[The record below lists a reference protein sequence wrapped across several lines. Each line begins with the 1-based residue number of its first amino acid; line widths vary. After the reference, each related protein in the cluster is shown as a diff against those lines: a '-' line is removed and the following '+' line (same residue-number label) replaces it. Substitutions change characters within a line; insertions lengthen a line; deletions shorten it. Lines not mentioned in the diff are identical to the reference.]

1 MSALPDEQ
9 PLTRRQ
15 MRESERSRQP
25 EATSDDP
32 ADPNSPK
39 PNSPEPNSP
48 EQHSPERPAAEQAP
62 TVDPAEHAAAE
73 RKRAEADAAAW
84 APKSA
89 QTTAAPSAGEA
100 EVEVDASVPEADD
113 DNDFGDF
120 VGVPERT
127 LTRRELR
134 ALLAAQAAARGEQ
147 FDELPESSTDD
158 AHSADAVAPQPP
170 IGHWS
175 LDIDVEDDADD
186 QSFDQVLSRGVGA
199 GGVPTTTNALIL
211 PMIPQQGGDSNP
223 IASGEMLVTG
233 SIDLPSL
240 GDTGAHP
247 NLLDSPDVDRL
258 LDQVDD
264 AHPAT
269 SAQPV
274 RASRAVST
282 HTSTRDT
289 LTPPKQG
296 GLNVPTVLAITAAV
310 LALGV
315 IGLFIGGYIF
325 KIF

>member
-15 MRESERSRQP
+15 LRESERSRQP
-25 EATSDDP
+25 EATS
-32 ADPNSPK
+32 
-39 PNSPEPNSP
+39 
-48 EQHSPERPAAEQAP
+48 
-62 TVDPAEHAAAE
+62 VDPAEQAAAE

-89 QTTAAPSAGEA
+89 QTPLAPSAGEA
-100 EVEVDASVPEADD
+100 EVVVDACMPEADD

-147 FDELPESSTDD
+147 VDELPESSTDD
-158 AHSADAVAPQPP
+158 AHIADAVAPQPP

>member
-1 MSALPDEQ
+1 
-9 PLTRRQ
+9 

-25 EATSDDP
+25 EAASVDP
-32 ADPNSPK
+32 ADPSNA
-39 PNSPEPNSP
+39 
-48 EQHSPERPAAEQAP
+48 EQPAAAAQPPVA
-62 TVDPAEHAAAE
+62 DPAAQAAAE
-73 RKRAEADAAAW
+73 RQRAEADAAAW

-89 QTTAAPSAGEA
+89 QTPAAP
-100 EVEVDASVPEADD
+100 ASVENDDAEPEADD

-120 VGVPERT
+120 QGVPERT

-147 FDELPESSTDD
+147 LDESPESSAGD
-158 AHSADAVAPQPP
+158 AHTSDAVAPQPP

-211 PMIPQQGGDSNP
+211 PMIPQQGDGSGAP
-223 IASGEMLVTG
+223 IVTGEMLVTG

>member
-1 MSALPDEQ
+1 MSALPDKQ

-15 MRESERSRQP
+15 ARASERARQT
-25 EATSDDP
+25 EASAPTEAVAP
-32 ADPNSPK
+32 AEASAPDVAG
-39 PNSPEPNSP
+39 EPNATAGQSGAHDHRSAGDSAHV
-48 EQHSPERPAAEQAP
+48 EK
-62 TVDPAEHAAAE
+62 DAAAE
-73 RKRAEADAAAW
+73 AAANEAAW
-84 APKSA
+84 APPAVSA
-89 QTTAAPSAGEA
+89 PLPEETEQETVELDLLEA
-100 EVEVDASVPEADD
+100 M
-113 DNDFGDF
+113 
-120 VGVPERT
+120 PERT

-134 ALLAAQAAARGEQ
+134 ILLAAQAAAQSAAQDQTNTG
-147 FDELPESSTDD
+147 DEADSAAPESDTSHT
-158 AHSADAVAPQPP
+158 APVLPQPP

-186 QSFDQVLSRGVGA
+186 QGFDQVLSRGVGA

-211 PMIPQQGGDSNP
+211 PLIPQQSGDVP
-223 IASGEMLVTG
+223 APLASGEMLVTG

-247 NLLDSPDVDRL
+247 HRLDSAEVDRL

-264 AHPAT
+264 AAPST
-269 SAQPV
+269 SALPV
-274 RASRAVST
+274 RASKAVST

-296 GLNVPTVLAITAAV
+296 GVNMPTILAITAAV

>member
-1 MSALPDEQ
+1 MSALPDGQ

-15 MRESERSRQP
+15 ARASERARLP
-25 EATSDDP
+25 ESDGQDGSSEAKAAEAAERAAEP
-32 ADPNSPK
+32 A
-39 PNSPEPNSP
+39 
-48 EQHSPERPAAEQAP
+48 EQAAAAEQA
-62 TVDPAEHAAAE
+62 ARAAAE
-73 RKRAEADAAAW
+73 AEAVADEAAW
-84 APKSA
+84 APPA
-89 QTTAAPSAGEA
+89 PVDAAAAAAEATAEA
-100 EVEVDASVPEADD
+100 EEAAEHESELLE
-113 DNDFGDF
+113 GI
-120 VGVPERT
+120 PERT

-134 ALLAAQAAARGEQ
+134 ALLAAQAAARAAAEEAAGTSGAAPASDI
-147 FDELPESSTDD
+147 DED
-158 AHSADAVAPQPP
+158 APTPAPVAPQPP
-170 IGHWS
+170 VGHWS

-186 QSFDQVLSRGVGA
+186 HGFDQVLSRGVGA

-211 PMIPQQGGDSNP
+211 PLIPQQGGDVQAP
-223 IASGEMLVTG
+223 LAGGEMLVTG

-247 NLLDSPDVDRL
+247 HRIDSPEVDRL

-264 AHPAT
+264 ASPAT

-274 RASRAVST
+274 RASKAVST

-296 GLNVPTVLAITAAV
+296 GLNMPTVLAITAAV

>member
-25 EATSDDP
+25 EAAS
-32 ADPNSPK
+32 A
-39 PNSPEPNSP
+39 
-48 EQHSPERPAAEQAP
+48 
-62 TVDPAEHAAAE
+62 DPAELSNAEPPVIDPAELAAAARE
-73 RKRAEADAAAW
+73 RAAADAAAW

-89 QTTAAPSAGEA
+89 QLPTVPSM
-100 EVEVDASVPEADD
+100 VDADAAETDVAESGSD

-120 VGVPERT
+120 QGVPERT

-134 ALLAAQAAARGEQ
+134 ALLAAQAAAQGTQ
-147 FDELPESSTDD
+147 SDDLPDSFDGAPG
-158 AHSADAVAPQPP
+158 ADAVAPQPP

-211 PMIPQQGGDSNP
+211 PMIPQQGGDGSTP
-223 IASGEMLVTG
+223 IVTGEMLVTG

-247 NLLDSPDVDRL
+247 NLLDSPEVDRL

>member
-15 MRESERSRQP
+15 LRESERSREP
-25 EATSDDP
+25 EAAS
-32 ADPNSPK
+32 
-39 PNSPEPNSP
+39 
-48 EQHSPERPAAEQAP
+48 
-62 TVDPAEHAAAE
+62 VDPAGASNAEPAKAEQPAAVDPATQAAAE
-73 RKRAEADAAAW
+73 RERAAADAAAW

-89 QTTAAPSAGEA
+89 QAPAAPSSA
-100 EVEVDASVPEADD
+100 ESDDEEPEPD

-120 VGVPERT
+120 QGVPERT

-134 ALLAAQAAARGEQ
+134 ALLAAQAAAQGTPS
-147 FDELPESSTDD
+147 DELPD
-158 AHSADAVAPQPP
+158 AFDGAPSVDAVAPQPP

-223 IASGEMLVTG
+223 IVTGEMLVTG

>member
-1 MSALPDEQ
+1 
-9 PLTRRQ
+9 
-15 MRESERSRQP
+15 MRASERSRQP
-25 EATSDDP
+25 EAAS
-32 ADPNSPK
+32 
-39 PNSPEPNSP
+39 
-48 EQHSPERPAAEQAP
+48 
-62 TVDPAEHAAAE
+62 VDPAEPSDTPASDAQPNNPEQPAALDPAAQAAAE
-73 RKRAEADAAAW
+73 RERAAADAAAW
-84 APKSA
+84 APKTA
-89 QTTAAPSAGEA
+89 QAPAAPSSVETDAA
-100 EVEVDASVPEADD
+100 EHEYDD

-120 VGVPERT
+120 QGVPERT

-134 ALLAAQAAARGEQ
+134 ALLAAQAAARGAQ
-147 FDELPESSTDD
+147 GDELAESSTDD
-158 AHSADAVAPQPP
+158 AADVAPQPP
-170 IGHWS
+170 VGHWS

-211 PMIPQQGGDSNP
+211 PMIPQQGVDGSTP
-223 IASGEMLVTG
+223 IVTGEMLVTG

>member
-1 MSALPDEQ
+1 
-9 PLTRRQ
+9 

-25 EATSDDP
+25 EATSVDP
-32 ADPNSPK
+32 ADPSTSDQSN
-39 PNSPEPNSP
+39 P
-48 EQHSPERPAAEQAP
+48 EQPGAEQAP
-62 TVDPAEHAAAE
+62 TVDPAEQAAAE

-89 QTTAAPSAGEA
+89 QTPAAPFAGDAEA
-100 EVEVDASVPEADD
+100 DVDASMPEADD

-120 VGVPERT
+120 IGVPERT

-147 FDELPESSTDD
+147 IDELPESSTDD
-158 AHSADAVAPQPP
+158 AHTADAVAPQPP

-223 IASGEMLVTG
+223 IAGGEMLVTG

>member
-15 MRESERSRQP
+15 IRESERSREP
-25 EATSDDP
+25 EAAS
-32 ADPNSPK
+32 
-39 PNSPEPNSP
+39 
-48 EQHSPERPAAEQAP
+48 
-62 TVDPAEHAAAE
+62 VDPAEQGNTEPAAQQPPAVDPAVQADAE
-73 RKRAEADAAAW
+73 RARAEADAAAW
-84 APKSA
+84 APRSA
-89 QTTAAPSAGEA
+89 QAPAGPSSVEPDAAE
-100 EVEVDASVPEADD
+100 PEADD

-120 VGVPERT
+120 QGVPERT

-147 FDELPESSTDD
+147 VDESPESSTDD
-158 AHSADAVAPQPP
+158 DHIADAVTPQPP

-211 PMIPQQGGDSNP
+211 PMIPQQGVDGGAP
-223 IASGEMLVTG
+223 IVTGEMLVTG